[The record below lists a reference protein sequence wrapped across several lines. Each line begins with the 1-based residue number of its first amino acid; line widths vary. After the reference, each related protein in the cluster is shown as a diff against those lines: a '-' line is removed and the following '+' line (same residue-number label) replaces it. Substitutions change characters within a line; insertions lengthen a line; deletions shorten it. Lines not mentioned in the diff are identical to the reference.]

1 MSEEWHQKAKALGL
15 DRLTDEHLAE
25 FQRATEGMQR
35 HRERLPGDPPIAA
48 EPAHIFRAKDSAS

>member
-1 MSEEWHQKAKALGL
+1 MSEEWRRRAQALGL
-15 DRLTDEHLAE
+15 ERLTDEHLAQ

-35 HRERLPGDPPIAA
+35 HLQRVPRDLPIAA